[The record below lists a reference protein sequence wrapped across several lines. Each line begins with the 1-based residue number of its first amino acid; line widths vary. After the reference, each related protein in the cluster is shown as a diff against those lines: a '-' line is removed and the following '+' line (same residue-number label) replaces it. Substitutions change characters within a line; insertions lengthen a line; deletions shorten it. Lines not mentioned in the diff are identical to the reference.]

1 MAILTTGNTF
11 ANNDQVT
18 STKLN
23 NIVNAATWDDPA
35 DGVTI
40 EVSANKLQVKTIQT
54 GNIAASA
61 VTTAKIADA
70 TTTTDGI
77 TDAKLRHSAG
87 LSVVGRGS
95 NTTGAVADIT
105 AGSDYHV
112 LRRSGT
118 SVAFGQITPNSLTQ
132 WMTSGTA
139 QTTTSG
145 NNIDFTSIPSWVKRI
160 TVLFSGVSTSGTS
173 PMQIQIGT
181 SSGVESSGYSSAN
194 NVLSAY
200 GVTGATASSGIL
212 LTVSTAYQTAANT
225 YSGSFA
231 FSNITG
237 NSWVI
242 SGSLATIAAGNIP
255 YSFLTNGTKSLG
267 GTLDRVRITTVSGS
281 DTFDAGTINII
292 YE

>member
-11 ANNDQVT
+11 ATNDQVT

-118 SVAFGQITPNSLTQ
+118 SVGFGQITPSSLTE
-132 WMTSGTA
+132 WITSGTA
-139 QTTTSG
+139 QTASG
-145 NNIDFTSIPSWVKRI
+145 TAVNFTSIPSWVKRI
-160 TVLFSGVSTSGTS
+160 TIPING
-173 PMQIQIGT
+173 
-181 SSGVESSGYSSAN
+181 
-194 NVLSAY
+194 LSLD
-200 GVTGATASSGIL
+200 G
-212 LTVSTAYQTAANT
+212 
-225 YSGSFA
+225 
-231 FSNITG
+231 TG
-237 NSWVI
+237 NTLVQLGD
-242 SGSLATIAAGNIP
+242 SGGLETTGYTGYAFNSTFAGTTLSTGFQLDGRAAGNLL
-255 YSFLTNGTKSLG
+255 YGTAFLHLVTGNTWAFSFAGINSVPNTIICSGFKTLS
-267 GTLDRVRITTVSGS
+267 GTLDRLSLVTSAGN
-281 DTFDAGTINII
+281 FDAGTINII

>member
-11 ANNDQVT
+11 ATNDQVT

-139 QTTTSG
+139 QMTTSG
-145 NNIDFTSIPSWVKRI
+145 TSIDFTSIPSWVKRI

-173 PMQIQIGT
+173 PMQAQLGT
-181 SSGVESSGYSSAN
+181 SSGPETTGYAASNTGFASIGLTNVTSTSGFY
-194 NVLSAY
+194 
-200 GVTGATASSGIL
+200 
-212 LTVSTAYQTAANT
+212 LTISNSYQSAANT
-225 YSGSFA
+225 YSGSIV
-231 FSNITG
+231 FSNISG
-237 NSWVI
+237 NVWVCSASLGGTTTAQSFI
-242 SGSLATIAAGNIP
+242 TNGAKSLA
-255 YSFLTNGTKSLG
+255 
-267 GTLDRVRITTVSGS
+267 GTLDRVRITTANGT

>member
-35 DGVTI
+35 DDVTI
-40 EVSANKLQVKTIQT
+40 EVNGSNKLQVKTIQT

-70 TTTTDGI
+70 TTTTDGV
-77 TDAKLRHSAG
+77 TDAKLRYSAG

-118 SVAFGQITPNSLTQ
+118 SIGFGQITPSSLTE
-132 WMTSGTA
+132 WITSGTA
-139 QTTTSG
+139 QTASG
-145 NNIDFTSIPSWVKRI
+145 TAVNFTSIPSWVKRI
-160 TVLFSGVSTSGTS
+160 TIIFNGVSLDGTGNTLVQLGDSGGLETTGYTGYTFHNVFGGTTLSTGFQLDGRAAANALYGTAFLHLVTGTTWAFSFSGINSVPSTIICSGFK
-173 PMQIQIGT
+173 
-181 SSGVESSGYSSAN
+181 A
-194 NVLSAY
+194 LS
-200 GVTGATASSGIL
+200 
-212 LTVSTAYQTAANT
+212 
-225 YSGSFA
+225 
-231 FSNITG
+231 
-237 NSWVI
+237 
-242 SGSLATIAAGNIP
+242 
-255 YSFLTNGTKSLG
+255 
-267 GTLDRVRITTVSGS
+267 GTLDRLSLVTSAGN
-281 DTFDAGTINII
+281 FDAGTINII

>member
-11 ANNDQVT
+11 ATNDQVT

-95 NTTGAVADIT
+95 NTTGAVADIP

-118 SVAFGQITPNSLTQ
+118 SVGFGQITPSSLTE
-132 WMTSGTA
+132 WITSGTA
-139 QTTTSG
+139 QTASG
-145 NNIDFTSIPSWVKRI
+145 TAVNFTSIPSWVKRI
-160 TVLFSGVSTSGTS
+160 TIIFNGLSLDGSGNTLVQLGDSGGLETTGYTGYAFQNIVGGTALSTGFQLYGGAMGNVLYGTAFLHLVTGTTWSFSFSGVN
-173 PMQIQIGT
+173 
-181 SSGVESSGYSSAN
+181 SAPN
-194 NVLSAY
+194 TVDCAGFKALSA
-200 GVTGATASSGIL
+200 
-212 LTVSTAYQTAANT
+212 
-225 YSGSFA
+225 
-231 FSNITG
+231 
-237 NSWVI
+237 
-242 SGSLATIAAGNIP
+242 
-255 YSFLTNGTKSLG
+255 
-267 GTLDRVRITTVSGS
+267 TLDRLSLVTSAGN
-281 DTFDAGTINII
+281 FDAGTINII

>member
-1 MAILTTGNTF
+1 
-11 ANNDQVT
+11 
-18 STKLN
+18 
-23 NIVNAATWDDPA
+23 
-35 DGVTI
+35 VTI

-118 SVAFGQITPNSLTQ
+118 SVAFGQITPSSLTQ

-145 NNIDFTSIPSWVKRI
+145 SSIDFTGIPSWVKRI
-160 TVLFSGVSTSGTS
+160 TVMFSGVSTSGTS
-173 PMQIQIGT
+173 KKLVQLGT
-181 SSGVESSGYSSAN
+181 SSGPETSGYLAGCFTS
-194 NVLSAY
+194 
-200 GVTGATASSGIL
+200 SSGIEYSL
-212 LTVSTAYQTAANT
+212 STA
-225 YSGSFA
+225 GFI
-231 FSNITG
+231 FSTDQ
-237 NSWVI
+237 NSY
-242 SGSLATIAAGNIP
+242 AAGNTHGSIV
-255 YSFLTNGTKSLG
+255 FTNISSNTWVAQGVTHVSGSGYQLGNSVSGSKSLAG
-267 GTLDRVRITTVSGS
+267 VLDRVRVTTVNGT